1 MTRTTD
7 PQATASFN
15 QAREGLKEVLA
26 ELRDLAHGIHPAML
40 SQSGLTAALEEVAG
54 RRVRMG

>member
-1 MTRTTD
+1 MLLH
-7 PQATASFN
+7 AAFS

-40 SQSGLTAALEEVAG
+40 SQASDSLIAPSL
-54 RRVRMG
+54 